1 MMKTMK
7 YGMTSLYM
15 LLLVLLAACQQ
26 EEYDSYS
33 HGSKQLSIQC
43 LPARMGVV
51 NVATRAAGDPGDAL
65 MQDEQ
70 TIHDLHVFL
79 FDTNGDYLQNNS
91 SGSDT
96 PFQGYTHIEGNRSL
110 IIYNDVLES
119 EADNATIYVLANLE
133 EGTVIEPQ
141 DDDGIPSL
149 RDPDGGN
156 PIKVTNENVLE
167 AYVYKPIDL
176 SLQLPENGLPMRA
189 RLTGQNLLNP
199 AAGNNLIQIT
209 LEALMARVDLSFK
222 IHMDEPE
229 NVSERYPQYRT
240 QKLTVNNLPIST
252 TFGEVKLTEKTSA
265 GVTNLEEIWQRGPIY
280 HENGT
285 ISTSFYI
292 FEHHRF
298 PNGDADYPT
307 DYPSGEDENIYKQ
320 RYKPQIAERA
330 TNGQGDAVYINIDG
344 TYYTQNAYAYD
355 IAYKLYLGAN
365 AVNDFVVQRDRQYKN
380 DVTIKGISATNNPND
395 PGDVELDTRVNI
407 SETAPYY
414 IAMLRERN
422 HDAHFNVTPMD
433 VYVLSEQGYVT
444 VEIENPDANKWIRME
459 YVGHVS
465 AAGEKKRSYFTT
477 SLLSDLDIE
486 KGKEVTI
493 RDADNNGERIY
504 LYIDENLDWDY
515 QQHQGI
521 DRQVNLIVKYY
532 DSDADTEPQTRNILI
547 MQKGLKLVEIKKN
560 DSGMQYDGYRA
571 VETYEE
577 YDNYFD
583 PKNDFGVTYD
593 GLPWGG
599 FGRNVGSV
607 IGNENGNA
615 LTTGW
620 ENTRG
625 LMNRIFSDRLY
636 ADLNTVPESAVE
648 YCYNK
653 NKRNVSGEVVSVDWY
668 LPAITEL
675 EFVVVN
681 YHLDNPDFQTSLYWS
696 SNPAW
701 NSDNRHQHARAT
713 RAVRSNADGNVDGW
727 RWVNSEAGGWFGDD
741 DEGYQLRNTEHR
753 IRCVRN
759 LPEGYAPKD

>member
-1 MMKTMK
+1 
-7 YGMTSLYM
+7 
-15 LLLVLLAACQQ
+15 
-26 EEYDSYS
+26 
-33 HGSKQLSIQC
+33 
-43 LPARMGVV
+43 
-51 NVATRAAGDPGDAL
+51 
-65 MQDEQ
+65 
-70 TIHDLHVFL
+70 
-79 FDTNGDYLQNNS
+79 
-91 SGSDT
+91 
-96 PFQGYTHIEGNRSL
+96 
-110 IIYNDVLES
+110 
-119 EADNATIYVLANLE
+119 
-133 EGTVIEPQ
+133 
-141 DDDGIPSL
+141 
-149 RDPDGGN
+149 
-156 PIKVTNENVLE
+156 
-167 AYVYKPIDL
+167 
-176 SLQLPENGLPMRA
+176 
-189 RLTGQNLLNP
+189 
-199 AAGNNLIQIT
+199 
-209 LEALMARVDLSFK
+209 
-222 IHMDEPE
+222 
-229 NVSERYPQYRT
+229 
-240 QKLTVNNLPIST
+240 
-252 TFGEVKLTEKTSA
+252 
-265 GVTNLEEIWQRGPIY
+265 
-280 HENGT
+280 
-285 ISTSFYI
+285 
-292 FEHHRF
+292 
-298 PNGDADYPT
+298 
-307 DYPSGEDENIYKQ
+307 
-320 RYKPQIAERA
+320 
-330 TNGQGDAVYINIDG
+330 
-344 TYYTQNAYAYD
+344 
-355 IAYKLYLGAN
+355 
-365 AVNDFVVQRDRQYKN
+365 
-380 DVTIKGISATNNPND
+380 
-395 PGDVELDTRVNI
+395 
-407 SETAPYY
+407 
-414 IAMLRERN
+414 
-422 HDAHFNVTPMD
+422 
-433 VYVLSEQGYVT
+433 
-444 VEIENPDANKWIRME
+444 ME